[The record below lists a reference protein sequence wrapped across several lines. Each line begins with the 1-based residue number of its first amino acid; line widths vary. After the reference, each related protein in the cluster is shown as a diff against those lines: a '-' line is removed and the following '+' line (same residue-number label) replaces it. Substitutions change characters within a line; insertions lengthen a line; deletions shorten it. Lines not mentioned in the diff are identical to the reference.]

1 MPSLWV
7 TTSEEALVPLE
18 TEGYAKEG
26 DFQRL
31 LADNPA
37 VLASAV
43 DPGGDSSQWLLV
55 DRELPIKAD
64 ESDTGTWSLDHLF
77 IAADAV
83 PVLVEVKRSSN
94 PAARREVVAQ
104 MLDYAASFAADWSA
118 ERLRGRFEQRTS
130 RRPGTSTIEMDAF
143 FTSSGLDDEEQLWD
157 NVQTNIDAGKIRL
170 LFVADQLSPT
180 LVRVIDYLKA
190 QLRTAEVLGVEVV
203 RHAPATAGGPIVYQP
218 VVHGRNS
225 PIAQRK
231 APPQPRSR
239 DDFAQAVRTHLG
251 DPVLSAVSSLIEKAE
266 GMGAYVTLGTSE
278 QAPGLSLNFHT
289 NGGPPVYSPFRL
301 NSGPKNKLIIRMG
314 RLRTHP
320 AFQDEEVRDDVLDR
334 VVDAASTPIQGNR
347 DANPWVPLS
356 SVANPGVVDK
366 LVGVLAWI
374 KATADAGPDGPATAS
389 GESS

>member
-18 TEGYAKEG
+18 SQGYAKEG

-43 DPGGDSSQWLLV
+43 DPGGESSQWLLV
-55 DRELPIKAD
+55 DRELPIKAQ

-104 MLDYAASFAADWSA
+104 MLDYAASFATDWSA

-130 RRPGTSTIEMDAF
+130 PPPGTSTLELEAF
-143 FTSSGLDDEEQLWD
+143 LTASGLDDEEQFWD
-157 NVQTNIDAGKIRL
+157 SVQTNIDAGKIRL

-180 LVRVIDYLKA
+180 LARVIDYLNG
-190 QLRTAEVLGVEVV
+190 QMRTAEVLGVEVV
-203 RHAPATAGGPIVYQP
+203 PHAPAAGSPVVYQAVVQGRSSP
-218 VVHGRNS
+218 VAQKKA
-225 PIAQRK
+225 PAQR
-231 APPQPRSR
+231 RSR
-239 DDFAQAVRTHLG
+239 DEFDQVVRTHLG
-251 DPVLSAVSSLIEKAE
+251 EQVLSAVTSLIEKAE
-266 GMGAYVTLGTSE
+266 GLGSFVTLGTSE
-278 QAPGLSLNFHT
+278 QRPGLTLNFHT
-289 NGGPPVYSPFRL
+289 NGGPPVYWPFRL
-301 NSGPKNKLIIRMG
+301 GPGRDRLIVFIQK
-314 RLRTHP
+314 LRTLP
-320 AFQDEEVRDDVLDR
+320 AFEDEEVRDDLLAR
-334 VVDAASTPIQGNR
+334 VADAAGTPIQGNTEGR
-347 DANPWVPLS
+347 PWVPLS

-366 LVGVLAWI
+366 LVDVLARI
-374 KATADAGPDGPATAS
+374 KATADAGPHAPAAAS
-389 GESS
+389 KAPS